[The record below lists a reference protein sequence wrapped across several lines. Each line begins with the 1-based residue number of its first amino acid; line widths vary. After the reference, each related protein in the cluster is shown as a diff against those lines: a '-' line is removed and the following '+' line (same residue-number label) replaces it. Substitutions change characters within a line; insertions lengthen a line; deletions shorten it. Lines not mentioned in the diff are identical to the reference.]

1 MHDRVKVQKNV
12 KEHSIHESLKTMLQN
27 LPEDLIYKV
36 INLLPLL
43 DRASVACTSWQL
55 NNLSRQGIADVDV
68 ELCTLHEAKH
78 LVSWLSGFSYT
89 SSESLQRLR
98 ICIPSL
104 AISSLGYR
112 FWRESLSAL
121 DKFTIFLSLSNF
133 ASIKSLKNKWNK
145 DYMELCALQAYLD
158 LQLGWGKV
166 GACWDGTK
174 ECWGLLNG
182 KQMQIVIQTF
192 RHYAW

>member
-1 MHDRVKVQKNV
+1 
-12 KEHSIHESLKTMLQN
+12 MLQN

-55 NNLSRQGIADVDV
+55 NNLSRQGIVDVDV

-112 FWRESLSAL
+112 FWRESFSAL
-121 DKFTIFLSLSNF
+121 DKLTIFLSLSSF
-133 ASIKSLKNKWNK
+133 CFHSKP
-145 DYMELCALQAYLD
+145 Q
-158 LQLGWGKV
+158 
-166 GACWDGTK
+166 
-174 ECWGLLNG
+174 
-182 KQMQIVIQTF
+182 KQMKQKLYRALCTASLRRSTARMRKSWSVLGRKQGMLGFTERQANADWVKTF